1 MNRRLLILTLPLLI
15 AALLQGCAP
24 VVVGGAATGVSVVHD
39 RRSAGTAIDD
49 QTIELKAL
57 SRVTNDADLNRH
69 THVSTTS
76 YNRVVLLTGQADSAE
91 YRDRY
96 VELVRTIPLVRRV
109 VNEVQI
115 GPAASL
121 SEQSNDAFITTRVKL
136 ELFKIKL
143 PDFDPTRVKVVT
155 ERGVVYLMGIV
166 RPQEADAVVEKV
178 RYLRGVKQVVKVFEY
193 L

>member
-155 ERGVVYLMGIV
+155 ERGVVYLMSIV